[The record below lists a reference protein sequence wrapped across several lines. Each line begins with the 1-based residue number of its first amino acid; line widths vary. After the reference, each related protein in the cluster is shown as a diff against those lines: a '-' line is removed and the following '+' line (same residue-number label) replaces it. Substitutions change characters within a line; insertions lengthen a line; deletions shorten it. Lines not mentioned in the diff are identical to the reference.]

1 MLENTQDASDT
12 QDEQDVKNS
21 LVPEDEEAN
30 LASGATPQLFRQAT
44 TSPDAPEWW
53 SAMETQLNSISE
65 LGTYKLVELPAGM
78 NVIGTTWTYR
88 IKHDGNGEI
97 TEHKARLV
105 AQGFTQKPG
114 IDFQETFA
122 PVARIDSI
130 HLIAG
135 LAASLD
141 WEIHVVDIDSAFL
154 NSELPNNAKVY
165 VCQPQGFET
174 PGKEHLVWRL
184 RKALYGLK
192 QSGYLWYQKLK
203 SIVLLLKDQI
213 RSHVSI
219 KDAGDI
225 SLLLGIEVT

>member
-1 MLENTQDASDT
+1 M
-12 QDEQDVKNS
+12 
-21 LVPEDEEAN
+21 
-30 LASGATPQLFRQAT
+30 
-44 TSPDAPEWW
+44 
-53 SAMETQLNSISE
+53 
-65 LGTYKLVELPAGM
+65 
-78 NVIGTTWTYR
+78 
-88 IKHDGNGEI
+88 
-97 TEHKARLV
+97 

-141 WEIHVVDIDSAFL
+141 WDIHVVDIDSAFL

-165 VCQPQGFET
+165 VRQPQGFET
-174 PGKEHLVWRL
+174 PGKEHLVWCL

-192 QSGYLWYQKLK
+192 QLGYLWYQKLK

-213 RSHVSI
+213 CSHVSI